1 MTNDIP
7 PRDFGKLEATVEQL
21 EDRLEK
27 TVLHFE
33 GRMEKLTHAVEELTN
48 ALNQAKGGWKMLAGV
63 ASASAILTAMIL
75 KFMGFLK
82 GI

>member
-1 MTNDIP
+1 MTNEIP

-27 TVLHFE
+27 TVEHFE
-33 GRMEKLTHAVEELTN
+33 GRMEKLTIAVEELTS

-63 ASASAILTAMIL
+63 ASASAIMTTMIL
-75 KFMGFLK
+75 KFMGFIK
-82 GI
+82 GL